1 MVSAQ
6 HRSRS
11 RAVKQV
17 ASFVLSRP
25 SPCDVPQRVRFSC
38 RTPWALLGEM
48 RVLARR
54 GGWVRTTACLTTLRE
69 RMSPSGLEEHLVNG
83 EALGVVLVGLFL
95 FADVGVAQAEAQSNG
110 MTEEEAARLGEEF
123 GIVVGAVDE
132 DIQKELKL
140 QHPQGVAVFEVIGNS
155 RADYAGI
162 KVRSVIK
169 EIDKQEIRNMADFGR
184 AIRKA
189 MKECNFTVGTYEP
202 ADPGDPVGW
211 GVNFHFVGC
220 KRD

>member
-1 MVSAQ
+1 M
-6 HRSRS
+6 
-11 RAVKQV
+11 
-17 ASFVLSRP
+17 
-25 SPCDVPQRVRFSC
+25 
-38 RTPWALLGEM
+38 GEKAN
-48 RVLARR
+48 R
-54 GGWVRTTACLTTLRE
+54 LR
-69 RMSPSGLEEHLVNG
+69 
-83 EALGVVLVGLFL
+83 L
-95 FADVGVAQAEAQSNG
+95 FAWRTIVYGWTAFLLSGPISTDVAMTHAAMQNG
-110 MTEEEAARLGEEF
+110 AMTEEEASKLGEEF

-132 DIQKELKL
+132 EIQKELKL
-140 QHPQGVAVFEVIGNS
+140 QKPQGVAVFEVIGNS

-169 EIDKQEIRNMADFGR
+169 EIDKQEIRTMADFGR
-184 AIRKA
+184 AIKKA

>member
-1 MVSAQ
+1 VKEGLVARALMLSWLLVVGMGSVSA
-6 HRSRS
+6 
-11 RAVKQV
+11 ATEPV
-17 ASFVLSRP
+17 
-25 SPCDVPQRVRFSC
+25 
-38 RTPWALLGEM
+38 
-48 RVLARR
+48 
-54 GGWVRTTACLTTLRE
+54 
-69 RMSPSGLEEHLVNG
+69 
-83 EALGVVLVGLFL
+83 
-95 FADVGVAQAEAQSNG
+95 

-132 DIQKELKL
+132 EIQKELKL
-140 QHPQGVAVFEVIGNS
+140 QQPQGVAVFEVIGNS

-169 EIDKQEIRNMADFGR
+169 EIDKREIRTMADFGL
-184 AIRKA
+184 AIKKA

-220 KRD
+220 RRD

>member
-1 MVSAQ
+1 
-6 HRSRS
+6 
-11 RAVKQV
+11 
-17 ASFVLSRP
+17 
-25 SPCDVPQRVRFSC
+25 
-38 RTPWALLGEM
+38 
-48 RVLARR
+48 
-54 GGWVRTTACLTTLRE
+54 
-69 RMSPSGLEEHLVNG
+69 
-83 EALGVVLVGLFL
+83 L
-95 FADVGVAQAEAQSNG
+95 FAWRIIAYGWTAFLLVSPISADVAMAQAANQRDT
-110 MTEEEAARLGEEF
+110 MTEEEASQLGEEF

-140 QHPQGVAVFEVIGNS
+140 QKPQGVAVFEVIGNS

-169 EIDKQEIRNMADFGR
+169 EIDKQEIRTMVDFGR
-184 AIRKA
+184 AIKKA

>member
-1 MVSAQ
+1 M
-6 HRSRS
+6 
-11 RAVKQV
+11 K
-17 ASFVLSRP
+17 
-25 SPCDVPQRVRFSC
+25 RVNWGWTIGVMS
-38 RTPWALLGEM
+38 ALLVVDMAVTQAEISNGEM
-48 RVLARR
+48 
-54 GGWVRTTACLTTLRE
+54 TE
-69 RMSPSGLEEHLVNG
+69 
-83 EALGVVLVGLFL
+83 
-95 FADVGVAQAEAQSNG
+95 AEASK
-110 MTEEEAARLGEEF
+110 LGEEF

-140 QHPQGVAVFEVIGNS
+140 QQPQGVAVFEVIGNS

-169 EIDKQEIRNMADFGR
+169 EVDKQEIRSMADFGR
-184 AIRKA
+184 AIKKA

>member
-1 MVSAQ
+1 M
-6 HRSRS
+6 RGR
-11 RAVKQV
+11 
-17 ASFVLSRP
+17 
-25 SPCDVPQRVRFSC
+25 RVF
-38 RTPWALLGEM
+38 
-48 RVLARR
+48 
-54 GGWVRTTACLTTLRE
+54 
-69 RMSPSGLEEHLVNG
+69 
-83 EALGVVLVGLFL
+83 GVVLLGSVL
-95 FADVGVAQAEAQSNG
+95 FASVGVVQIAAQSDG

-140 QHPQGVAVFEVIGNS
+140 ERPQGVAVFEVIGNS

-169 EIDKQEIRNMADFGR
+169 EIDKREIRTMADFGS
-184 AIRKA
+184 AIKQA

>member
-1 MVSAQ
+1 
-6 HRSRS
+6 
-11 RAVKQV
+11 VKQSTL
-17 ASFVLSRP
+17 ASM
-25 SPCDVPQRVRFSC
+25 
-38 RTPWALLGEM
+38 TI
-48 RVLARR
+48 
-54 GGWVRTTACLTTLRE
+54 
-69 RMSPSGLEEHLVNG
+69 
-83 EALGVVLVGLFL
+83 LGVLLL
-95 FADVGVAQAEAQSNG
+95 ALSGVVHGAEPPNG
-110 MTEEEAARLGEEF
+110 MTEDEAAQLGEMF

-140 QHPQGVAVFEVIGNS
+140 QQPKGVAVFEVIGNS

-169 EIDKQEIRNMADFGR
+169 EIDKHEIRNMIDFGL
-184 AIRKA
+184 AIKKA
-189 MKECNFTVGTYEP
+189 MKECNFTVGTYES

>member
-1 MVSAQ
+1 LLKRQHIHSHTFAQ
-6 HRSRS
+6 
-11 RAVKQV
+11 RAFLGGQV
-17 ASFVLSRP
+17 AWLSLVAVLGLAGFVR
-25 SPCDVPQRVRFSC
+25 
-38 RTPWALLGEM
+38 
-48 RVLARR
+48 
-54 GGWVRTTACLTTLRE
+54 
-69 RMSPSGLEEHLVNG
+69 
-83 EALGVVLVGLFL
+83 
-95 FADVGVAQAEAQSNG
+95 AEPPPNG

-132 DIQKELKL
+132 AVQKELKL
-140 QHPQGVAVFEVIGNS
+140 QRPQGVAVFEVIGNS

-162 KVRSVIK
+162 KVRAVIK
-169 EIDKQEIRNMADFGR
+169 EIDKTEIRNMIDFGN
-184 AIRKA
+184 AIKRA

>member
-1 MVSAQ
+1 MTILRDSHEAQDAMKQTVWGWTICLMSALL
-6 HRSRS
+6 
-11 RAVKQV
+11 AVDMAVAQV
-17 ASFVLSRP
+17 ATS
-25 SPCDVPQRVRFSC
+25 
-38 RTPWALLGEM
+38 
-48 RVLARR
+48 
-54 GGWVRTTACLTTLRE
+54 
-69 RMSPSGLEEHLVNG
+69 NG
-83 EALGVVLVGLFL
+83 E
-95 FADVGVAQAEAQSNG
+95 
-110 MTEEEAARLGEEF
+110 MTEEEASKLGEEF

-132 DIQKELKL
+132 AIQKELNL
-140 QHPQGVAVFEVIGNS
+140 ERPQGVAVFEVLGNS

-169 EIDKQEIRNMADFGR
+169 EINKQEIRTMADFGR
-184 AIRKA
+184 AIKKA

>member
-1 MVSAQ
+1 LEIIL
-6 HRSRS
+6 
-11 RAVKQV
+11 
-17 ASFVLSRP
+17 LSGLL
-25 SPCDVPQRVRFSC
+25 FSGMG
-38 RTPWALLGEM
+38 T
-48 RVLARR
+48 VLAA
-54 GGWVRTTACLTTLRE
+54 TQ
-69 RMSPSGLEEHLVNG
+69 NG
-83 EALGVVLVGLFL
+83 T
-95 FADVGVAQAEAQSNG
+95 
-110 MTEEEAARLGEEF
+110 MTEEEAAKLGEEF

-140 QHPQGVAVFEVIGNS
+140 QKPQGVAVFEVIGNS

-169 EIDKQEIRNMADFGR
+169 EIDKHEIRNMADFGQ

>member
-1 MVSAQ
+1 MK
-6 HRSRS
+6 
-11 RAVKQV
+11 RACCGAV
-17 ASFVLSRP
+17 
-25 SPCDVPQRVRFSC
+25 
-38 RTPWALLGEM
+38 
-48 RVLARR
+48 
-54 GGWVRTTACLTTLRE
+54 
-69 RMSPSGLEEHLVNG
+69 
-83 EALGVVLVGLFL
+83 VVLLFSL
-95 FADVGVAQAEAQSNG
+95 GYVTIPGTQAEAQSGG
-110 MTEEEAARLGEEF
+110 MAEDEAVRLGEEF

-140 QHPQGVAVFEVIGNS
+140 ERPQGVAVFEVIGNS

-169 EIDKQEIRNMADFGR
+169 EIDKREIRTMADFGQ
-184 AIRKA
+184 AIKKA

>member
-1 MVSAQ
+1 M
-6 HRSRS
+6 
-11 RAVKQV
+11 K
-17 ASFVLSRP
+17 
-25 SPCDVPQRVRFSC
+25 
-38 RTPWALLGEM
+38 RTT
-48 RVLARR
+48 
-54 GGWVRTTACLTTLRE
+54 GGWAVCLAI
-69 RMSPSGLEEHLVNG
+69 GLLAVGMAFAQDAMQNG
-83 EALGVVLVGLFL
+83 A
-95 FADVGVAQAEAQSNG
+95 
-110 MTEEEAARLGEEF
+110 MTEEEASKLGEEF

-132 DIQKELKL
+132 EIQKELKL
-140 QHPQGVAVFEVIGNS
+140 QKPQGVAVFEVIGNS

-169 EIDKQEIRNMADFGR
+169 EIDKQEIRNMTDFGR

-189 MKECNFTVGTYEP
+189 MKQCNFTVGTYEP

>member
-1 MVSAQ
+1 MS
-6 HRSRS
+6 SRS
-11 RAVKQV
+11 AWGMLLFCGLV
-17 ASFVLSRP
+17 
-25 SPCDVPQRVRFSC
+25 FSG
-38 RTPWALLGEM
+38 T
-48 RVLARR
+48 
-54 GGWVRTTACLTTLRE
+54 
-69 RMSPSGLEEHLVNG
+69 
-83 EALGVVLVGLFL
+83 GVVQT
-95 FADVGVAQAEAQSNG
+95 AMQNG
-110 MTEEEAARLGEEF
+110 AMTEDEASKLGEEF

-132 DIQKELKL
+132 EIQKELKL
-140 QHPQGVAVFEVIGNS
+140 QKPQGVAVFEVIGNS

-169 EIDKQEIRNMADFGR
+169 EIDKQEIRNMADFGK
-184 AIRKA
+184 AIKKA

>member
-1 MVSAQ
+1 MFSVVRLLATY
-6 HRSRS
+6 HRGYAS
-11 RAVKQV
+11 V
-17 ASFVLSRP
+17 AGLPAAS
-25 SPCDVPQRVRFSC
+25 
-38 RTPWALLGEM
+38 LGEM

-54 GGWVRTTACLTTLRE
+54 GGRVRTIACLTALGE
-69 RMSPSGLEEHLVNG
+69 RTVLEERLVNG
-83 EALGVVLVGLFL
+83 GALCVALLSLFL
-95 FADVGVAQAEAQSNG
+95 VADIGIAQVGAPSNK

-123 GIVVGAVDE
+123 GIVVGTVDE
-132 DIQKELKL
+132 AIQQELKL
-140 QHPQGVAVFEVIGNS
+140 QQPQGVAVFEVIGNS

-169 EIDKQEIRNMADFGR
+169 EIDKQEIRTMLDFGR
-184 AIRKA
+184 VLKLA
-189 MKECNFTVGTYEP
+189 MKACNFTVGTYEP